1 MTNQIK
7 SNQSVSF
14 EVFILSLS
22 SLNLL
27 LRPNVLVLIVAADV
41 ALCGSSFMRW
51 WRVRL
56 REFIISR
63 LSHLGK
69 IKKIFLHN
77 QQAVHRTKTGLWQ
90 ALWKGRMSLL
100 KLRNRLPWWTK
111 DQSDAVFVPL
121 LHQGQIDCD
130 CSGSNRLLAASASN
144 KKPKTCSVF
153 SKLSDWVSHGFTS
166 RPQSAS
172 LLRLWRSA
180 STLHHQPSFLC
191 CMNLLRDAFCCAALC
206 LSAALSI
213 KTLNLISM

>member
-27 LRPNVLVLIVAADV
+27 FRPNVLVLIVAADV

-56 REFIISR
+56 WEFIISR

-100 KLRNRLPWWTK
+100 KTEELITLMNKRSVWCCFC
-111 DQSDAVFVPL
+111 AIV
-121 LHQGQIDCD
+121 
-130 CSGSNRLLAASASN
+130 ASR
-144 KKPKTCSVF
+144 
-153 SKLSDWVSHGFTS
+153 SDWLWLFWVKSSS
-166 RPQSAS
+166 RSFC
-172 LLRLWRSA
+172 
-180 STLHHQPSFLC
+180 HQQKNK
-191 CMNLLRDAFCCAALC
+191 NLLCVQ
-206 LSAALSI
+206 
-213 KTLNLISM
+213 

>member
-51 WRVRL
+51 WLVRL
-56 REFIISR
+56 WEFIISR

-90 ALWKGRMSLL
+90 ALWKRTNVIVENWGTDYLDEQKISLML
-100 KLRNRLPWWTK
+100 FLCHCCIKVRLTVIVLGQIVFSQLLPSAKKQKPALCSVSSQTEWVMVHIPASESVSPPAVTL
-111 DQSDAVFVPL
+111 SLNTSPSAFFLVLHELTTRCILLCSSVFV
-121 LHQGQIDCD
+121 
-130 CSGSNRLLAASASN
+130 SS
-144 KKPKTCSVF
+144 SV
-153 SKLSDWVSHGFTS
+153 
-166 RPQSAS
+166 
-172 LLRLWRSA
+172 
-180 STLHHQPSFLC
+180 
-191 CMNLLRDAFCCAALC
+191 N
-206 LSAALSI
+206 
-213 KTLNLISM
+213 

>member
-51 WRVRL
+51 WRVRPW
-56 REFIISR
+56 EFIISR

-90 ALWKGRMSLL
+90 ALWKRTNVIVENWGTDYLDEQKISLMLFLCHCCIKVRLTVIVLGQIVFSQLLPSAKKQKPALCSVSSQTEWVMGSHPSLRARLSSGCDAQPQHFTISLL
-100 KLRNRLPWWTK
+100 SCVAWTYYEM
-111 DQSDAVFVPL
+111 
-121 LHQGQIDCD
+121 H
-130 CSGSNRLLAASASN
+130 
-144 KKPKTCSVF
+144 SV
-153 SKLSDWVSHGFTS
+153 V
-166 RPQSAS
+166 Q
-172 LLRLWRSA
+172 
-180 STLHHQPSFLC
+180 LC
-191 CMNLLRDAFCCAALC
+191 VCQQLC
-206 LSAALSI
+206 QL
-213 KTLNLISM
+213 KH